1 MSLTPEQIDLIQES
15 FADIAEAPGEA
26 AAVFYATLF
35 ERAPQVRKL
44 FVEDMERQGRKLIN
58 TLGVVVS
65 QLDSLDAMMPVLED
79 LALRHTA
86 YGVRPEDYAPVADA
100 LSTMIQTCCRSMPDP
115 DCSAAWMAAYQHLA
129 DTMIAL
135 GYPHDDMENLP
146 RAF

>member
-79 LALRHTA
+79 LALRHPA
-86 YGVRPEDYAPVADA
+86 YGVRPEAYAPVAEA
-100 LSTMIQTCCRSMPDP
+100 LRLV
-115 DCSAAWMAAYQHLA
+115 A
-129 DTMIAL
+129 
-135 GYPHDDMENLP
+135 G
-146 RAF
+146 